1 MINLPIDQ
9 IISLIGAAAI
19 LAAYMANTF
28 GWMDS
33 RSPVYHGLNFV
44 GALMLTYTATVGHQW
59 GFIVLEGTWSV
70 VSFLGLLQAYGALG
84 PKA

>member
-9 IISLIGAAAI
+9 IISLIGAALI
-19 LAAYMANTF
+19 LLAYMGNTF
-28 GWMDS
+28 RWMNTES
-33 RSPVYHGLNFV
+33 TLYHGLNLA

-59 GFIVLEGTWSV
+59 GFIVLEGVWSV
-70 VSFLGLLQAYGALG
+70 VSFAGLMQAMGTSS